1 VNNQRNG
8 DESSL
13 SPAPHAERGSA
24 GEVVRTTNPTPSRL
38 AGRGDTEPHEPHLA
52 RRLGLFDATM
62 IVMGGIIGAG
72 IFTNPYVVAQQVHTP
87 LLILGAWAVG
97 GLIALAGAFIYAE
110 LSSQVTESGGQYV
123 YLRKAMHPLVGFV
136 YGWSLLFVIQT
147 GGMAAVALI
156 FANHLFDLIGIK
168 TSEFNAALLGC
179 VALAVLTAI
188 NCVGVRAGTVTQNV
202 FMVLKLVAIAA
213 LVAFG
218 LLWVGPEQ
226 NQGAHI
232 VVWSATRWQLIIAF
246 GAALIPAQFAYGGWQ
261 TACFVAGEVREPKT
275 TLPRGLL
282 LGVLGVIVVYL
293 SVNYVCVHALG
304 ADGLAVTRTPAS
316 AVMRLALGERGGR
329 LIAAGIAI
337 STIGFLSQSMLT
349 APRVYFA
356 MAHDGLFFKNLATL
370 NSARVPALA
379 IGLQGALA
387 IVIALVASK
396 YEQILNYVVSI
407 DVIFF
412 ALSAVCV
419 FVFRKRGGNPT
430 VREGAALEASSSDGT
445 LPDGRVSAT
454 FRVPGHPFTTLFFI
468 GACAVITF
476 SLLYTA
482 PLNSAISFGIM
493 LLGVPAYF
501 VWARK
506 SVPPA

>member
-1 VNNQRNG
+1 VTDKANSN
-8 DESSL
+8 ETHSE
-13 SPAPHAERGSA
+13 A
-24 GEVVRTTNPTPSRL
+24 
-38 AGRGDTEPHEPHLA
+38 HLA
-52 RRLGLFDATM
+52 RRLSLFDATM

-123 YLRKAMHPLVGFV
+123 YLREAMHPAVGFV

-156 FANHLFDLIGIK
+156 FANHVLELAGG
-168 TSEFNAALLGC
+168 TGSEWSAALLGSA
-179 VALAVLTAI
+179 ALAVLTII
-188 NCVGVRAGTVTQNV
+188 NMFGVRAGSVTQNV
-202 FMVLKLVAIAA
+202 FMVLKLLAIAT
-213 LVAFG
+213 LVA
-218 LLWVGPEQ
+218 VGFMLATPATSTA
-226 NQGAHI
+226 AHPVANSSI
-232 VVWSATRWQLIIAF
+232 WQSMIAF

-261 TACFVAGEVREPKT
+261 TACFVAGEVREPKK

-282 LGVLGVIVVYL
+282 LGVLAVIVVYL
-293 SVNYVCVHALG
+293 SVNYVCVHVLG
-304 ADGLAVTRTPAS
+304 AEGLAQTKTPAS
-316 AVMRLALGERGGR
+316 TVMRLALGSKGAR

-356 MAHDGLFFKNLATL
+356 MADDGLFFKKLAWL
-370 NSARVPALA
+370 NRARVPAFAIALQGGLA
-379 IGLQGALA
+379 IL
-387 IVIALVASK
+387 IALVASK
-396 YEQILNYVVSI
+396 YEQILNYVVSV

-419 FVFRKRGGNPT
+419 FLFRRRRARDAE
-430 VREGAALEASSSDGT
+430 V
-445 LPDGRVSAT
+445 
-454 FRVPGHPFTTLFFI
+454 FRVPGHPVTTLFFI
-468 GACAVITF
+468 AACAVITF
-476 SLLYTA
+476 SLLYKF

-506 SVPPA
+506 ARDS